1 MKRMILPAFAL
12 AIVLASANGAMA
24 TGHMAPTFKGHA
36 LAGRAHI
43 SMADARAVA
52 LKARPGAFTD
62 QELEKEAGGSGLR
75 YSFDIKAA
83 GHVYEV
89 GVDAANGRVLEND
102 AEGAHPD

>member
-1 MKRMILPAFAL
+1 MNRTLLPAAAL
-12 AIVLASANGAMA
+12 AIVLASAGGGMA
-24 TGHMAPTFKGHA
+24 TGRTIPTFKGHA
-36 LAGRAHI
+36 LAGRARI
-43 SMADARAVA
+43 SLADARAIA

-89 GVDAANGRVLEND
+89 GVDAADGRVLEND